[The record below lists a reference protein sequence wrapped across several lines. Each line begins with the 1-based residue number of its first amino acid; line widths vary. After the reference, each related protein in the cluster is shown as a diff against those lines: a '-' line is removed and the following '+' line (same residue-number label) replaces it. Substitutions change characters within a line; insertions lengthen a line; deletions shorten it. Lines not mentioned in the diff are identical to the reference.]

1 MKKLF
6 FLLLVCVTTNLY
18 AVPVKYTCD
27 IPFWWNRTPINA
39 QCGDTLYRS
48 KEKARLA
55 LDRFLKKYP
64 KRVIRKNL
72 KRVVFVRY
80 IELYGVEYGATYEY
94 NVLYI
99 STDRNSN
106 SVKDLEEKLHHEFS
120 SVLMDNHNFKS
131 KRWKSISKRYVS
143 EDDYGRSH
151 VGDKDAFRGSKSLY
165 KKGFVVKYGS
175 TDMENDVN
183 TYAEF
188 LFVSPK
194 RLKSIAKRY
203 EKVYHKTRLL
213 KDFYCSIDKNFKFCG
228 E

>member
-27 IPFWWNRTPINA
+27 TPFWWNRTPLNV
-39 QCGDTLYRS
+39 QCRDTLYHG
-48 KEKARLA
+48 KKKARIA

-64 KRVIRKNL
+64 KRMIRKNL

-80 IELYGVEYGATYEY
+80 LKLYGVDYGATYSF
-94 NVLYI
+94 NVLFI
-99 STDRNSN
+99 STEWNSN
-106 SVKDLEEKLHHEFS
+106 SVNDLEEKLHHEFS
-120 SVLMDNHNFKS
+120 SVLMDNHGFKN
-131 KRWKSISKRYVS
+131 KEWKNISKKYIS
-143 EDDYGRSH
+143 ERDDGRSH
-151 VGDKDAFRGSKSLY
+151 INDRDAYKGSNSLY

-175 TDMENDVN
+175 TNVENDAN

-213 KDFYCSIDKNFKFCG
+213 KDFYCSIDKNFQFCG